1 MDMKPGCQ
9 HTKLCTEK
17 FNAFGTTIKRVYVK
31 NIWTPDFLLVFQ
43 NRIIQI
49 LTSGCV
55 AGVLPIVANN
65 GKKMLGRSRTGI
77 KKRLQDL
84 IL

>member
-1 MDMKPGCQ
+1 MGMKLGCQ
-9 HTKLCTEK
+9 HTELCIEK

-43 NRIIQI
+43 NRIIQT

-55 AGVLPIVANN
+55 AGVLPVVANN
-65 GKKMLGRSRTGI
+65 GKKMLGRSRTGM

>member
-1 MDMKPGCQ
+1 MKLRCQ
-9 HTKLCTEK
+9 HTELCTEK

-43 NRIIQI
+43 NRIIQT
-49 LTSGCV
+49 LTSECV
-55 AGVLPIVANN
+55 AGVLPVVDNN
-65 GKKMLGRSRTGI
+65 GKKVLGRSRTGI